1 MTFLLLAVALLLH
14 PGRPSPIARLRP
26 PVRRVRA
33 PTRPPPDAFAL
44 PTAWDL
50 LAAALRS
57 GLPVAT
63 AVEAVLPGVPP
74 EPAEH
79 LRTVGDLL
87 RLGADPVTAWAPALA
102 HPDTAPL
109 ARAARR
115 SARSGAA
122 LAGAVADL
130 AADLRARAADRAEA
144 RAQRAAVLVA
154 GPLALCFLP
163 AFLCLGVVPV
173 VIGLAGQVTSSW

>member
-1 MTFLLLAVALLLH
+1 MTYLLLAVSLLLY
-14 PGRPSPIARLRP
+14 PAGRSVLARLGPVGRP
-26 PVRRVRA
+26 A
-33 PTRPPPDAFAL
+33 PRTRPPPADPFAL
-44 PTAWDL
+44 PASWDL
-50 LAAALRS
+50 LAAVLRA

-63 AVEAVLPGVPP
+63 AVHAVLPGVPP
-74 EPAEH
+74 GPAEG
-79 LRTVGDLL
+79 LRKVGDLL
-87 RLGADPVTAWAPALA
+87 ALGADPVAAWEAALG

-130 AADLRARAADRAEA
+130 ASDVRRRADDQAEA

-163 AFLCLGVVPV
+163 AFLCLGVLPV
-173 VIGLAGQVTSSW
+173 VIGLAGRVSTQW